1 MKAIGGVQKS
11 RFALACA
18 NYEQRSVVG
27 SHLSESTSTS
37 YEQDGN
43 SKYLP
48 QNLRMREW
56 RLPYH
61 LESLPYISTGWKPK
75 ERDDSCRHRTL
86 STEPDDLRRK
96 ELETC
101 THEMKKSGRESPQGI
116 HAVR

>member
-1 MKAIGGVQKS
+1 MEKKS
-11 RFALACA
+11 KNRGLHLLVPIRS
-18 NYEQRSVVG
+18 ERSVVG

-37 YEQDGN
+37 YEQDGH

-48 QNLRMREW
+48 QNLCMREW

-75 ERDDSCRHRTL
+75 ERDDSCRG
-86 STEPDDLRRK
+86 RK

-101 THEMKKSGRESPQGI
+101 THEMEKSGRESPQGI